1 MTAAPKALTTVALG
15 AVATAVGLASLW
27 FPFGRDQGLFFY
39 VGREWLERGAI
50 PYRDVWDHKT
60 PLIYA
65 VHAAA
70 IAVFGRGMWS
80 IRVVELLLVPLIG
93 WLAAGVATPIGE
105 KRSPGSWGAAWL
117 MAALGYQGC
126 LSFWDTAQCEVWC
139 AAFALA
145 SLCAAM
151 RMRNLGSAAFWA
163 GALGSVCVWFKPPAI
178 FFVPLALGA
187 VVRRARQPRLVAT
200 FALGFAAVGALIL
213 GYFAAHGALADMYEI
228 LVGANAYY
236 IEHEQT
242 DPELRNFVL
251 RYTFLVAYGPL
262 LIVPLVAS
270 VTACLW
276 GLWTKR
282 AAVVRRYGLVL
293 ALACASV
300 ASVVVQMKWYIYH
313 WGSLVA
319 ALACVAAAFHRD
331 LARTLQR
338 RFSETLAHAG
348 SAGACALVALLLFAA
363 TPSSTAWYQ
372 TSTST
377 ADYVR
382 GLTTRMDFASSFD
395 LPLMNYAY
403 ADSELVGRWLALHAR
418 PGDTL
423 AVRFFEPQ
431 IYAISG
437 LHHTGR
443 FFWTMFLTDSRRA
456 YSRDVWRSEDE
467 AVFREKPPDYVVA
480 LLRSYDHIDDCRWF
494 REWLGY
500 RQVYR
505 AGRFCVLEL
514 KDRSRSASACY
525 RRSTRAAI
533 AAASCAQPSSAAVS
547 PCQPEYERAD
557 CAEDAP
563 EMSKLSRMVRPLR
576 TDVSGDARA
585 FMLRL

>member
-1 MTAAPKALTTVALG
+1 MPRAVRSRFLRAMSAAPKALPTAALG
-15 AVATAVGLASLW
+15 AAATAIGLASLW

-80 IRVVELLLVPLIG
+80 IRVVELLLVSVIG

-105 KRSPGSWGAAWL
+105 RRAPGSWGAAWL

-145 SLCAAM
+145 SLCAAL
-151 RMRNLGSAAFWA
+151 RIRNLGSAAFWA
-163 GALGSVCVWFKPPAI
+163 GALGSACVWFKPPAI
-178 FFVPLALGA
+178 FFVLLALGA
-187 VVRRARQPRLVAT
+187 VVRRARQPSLVAA

-293 ALACASV
+293 GLACASA

-319 ALACVAAAFHRD
+319 VLAYVAAAFHRD
-331 LARTLQR
+331 LAHTLQR
-338 RFSETLAHAG
+338 RFNETLAHA
-348 SAGACALVALLLFAA
+348 SSTGACAVVALLLFAA

-372 TSTST
+372 TSAAT
-377 ADYVR
+377 AEYVR
-382 GLTTRMDFASSFD
+382 GLKSRMDFASSFD
-395 LPLMNYAY
+395 APLMNYAY

-443 FFWTMFLTDSRRA
+443 FFWTMFLTDPRRA

-467 AVFREKPPDYVVA
+467 SVFREKPPDYVVA
-480 LLRSYDHIDDCRWF
+480 SRHSYDHIDNCRWF

-500 RQVYR
+500 RQVHR

-514 KDRSRSASACY
+514 KDRRTSESGANVTRPRPGSVAPLLRRPQGPARARSA
-525 RRSTRAAI
+525 RS
-533 AAASCAQPSSAAVS
+533 
-547 PCQPEYERAD
+547 
-557 CAEDAP
+557 
-563 EMSKLSRMVRPLR
+563 
-576 TDVSGDARA
+576 
-585 FMLRL
+585 